1 MQDQGCVWG
10 EKRGREG
17 GGGSPHLIEECQ
29 SLVGRQLDSSVQRG
43 DIILLEAQAQK
54 NGCLQVGQV
63 GSNVATE
70 VGLGQPGQQVQN
82 DVMVH

>member
-1 MQDQGCVWG
+1 MAAC
-10 EKRGREG
+10 RGGAEG
-17 GGGSPHLIEECQ
+17 KGRWGGSPHLIEESQ
-29 SLVGRQLDSSVQRG
+29 SLVGWQLYSSMQGG
-43 DIILLEAQAQK
+43 DVVLLEAQAQK

-63 GSNVATE
+63 GSNVAAE